1 MRKQEIPYHYASI
14 INTISLMDSKL
25 EINNYPYKDLKEMD
39 YTELEAIRDVLI
51 KIHNQRIK
59 NANI

>member
-1 MRKQEIPYHYASI
+1 
-14 INTISLMDSKL
+14 MDSKL